1 MDRVRRRE
9 LKLKVLL
16 TPDEIAAVGDFRVK
30 QRMPSRAAAA
40 RVLIQRGM
48 QSHSSMRTK
57 GMMPANSMSA
67 AR

>member
-9 LKLKVLL
+9 LKLEVLL
-16 TPDEIAAVGDFRVK
+16 TPDEIDFRVK